1 MFQQYRS
8 RLFSL
13 SAEFRNAN
21 SADHAIRLA
30 GDLCSVLADLVGDI
44 STAGDRLATIE
55 RTIAQLNEPQSQP
68 EPQPVYVSIVDPSF
82 GITAQPGD
90 QVYFET
96 DLSGWQAGIFVIA
109 IPNSEN
115 CVIRLGDIET
125 VYSAKDLYSREY
137 PIAYP
142 KD

>member
-21 SADHAIRLA
+21 SADHALRLA

-44 STAGDRLATIE
+44 STDGDRLATIE
-55 RTIAQLNEPQSQP
+55 RTIAQLDQPQPDRQP
-68 EPQPVYVSIVDPSF
+68 EYSPIVDPSF

-96 DLSGWQAGIFVIA
+96 DLSGWQLGIFVIS
-109 IPNSEN
+109 IPDSEN

-142 KD
+142 NN